1 VSHPMSDGHV
11 DDCRYTAVSYVAS
24 VLRSVSVLQYLVIV
38 TADLAT
44 EHTCQNETRVK
55 FDSGIGRITR
65 QNIENMKLAAPC
77 MRVLCSHSFAL

>member
-24 VLRSVSVLQYLVIV
+24 VLQSVSVLQYLVIV
-38 TADLAT
+38 TADLDT

-65 QNIENMKLAAPC
+65 QNIEMTLAAPC
-77 MRVLCSHSFAL
+77 VRVLCSHSFAL